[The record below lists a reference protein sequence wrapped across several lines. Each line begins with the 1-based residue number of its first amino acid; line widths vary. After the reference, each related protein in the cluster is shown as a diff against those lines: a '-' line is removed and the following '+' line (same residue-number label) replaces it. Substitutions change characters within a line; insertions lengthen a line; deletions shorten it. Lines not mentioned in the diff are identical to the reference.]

1 MNSLLFVHGQTLYAK
16 VTVPLALA
24 CMKKGWEV
32 TFQVNRP
39 VLFGQSIGFSEEVI
53 KRRPTKVGILN
64 PDAYDFVANLI
75 GLGNEWGAARG
86 SVRFSLSGAIKP
98 RKFDAV
104 VGTTKDMKLLFRIAG
119 KGVPT
124 FALGYQHLPVVA
136 RLGGPLVGHDDCADR
151 QSVFFN
157 DNAFSRQHRFS
168 DIVKNCGVR
177 LTTFTF
183 LDAVYARRPTNV
195 TEKDRVLIFHPG
207 GYRDV
212 VSAFDADKKTCYAAQ
227 RAFLQRL
234 CIPLVAKGLTPVI
247 KVHPLRAR
255 YHDLEDLEI
264 LVRDVERENGLAEG
278 SIELI
283 GPKDWFWD
291 AAFRSAFILT
301 FGSSSIYELWSA
313 GLKNVYV
320 CNFEGTAR
328 SRKFGFF
335 SSVFLDTYEA
345 YLAISERSDRFSPN
359 LDSLTGQVFDSY
371 HRLFDG
377 TGTRTACNSITA
389 VLG

>member
-1 MNSLLFVHGQTLYAK
+1 VPSLLFIHSQTLYAK
-16 VTVPLALA
+16 VTIPMALA
-24 CMKKGWEV
+24 CLEKGWEV
-32 TFQVNRP
+32 TFRVNRP
-39 VLFGQSIGFSEEVI
+39 VLFGRSVGFSEEGI
-53 KRRPTKVGILN
+53 KRRPTGVGVLN
-64 PDAYDFVANLI
+64 PDAYHFVAELI
-75 GLGNEWGAARG
+75 GLGNKWRAVRG
-86 SVRFSLSGAIKP
+86 RVRFSLSGAVRP

-104 VGTTKDMKLLFRIAG
+104 VGTTKDMNLLFRIAG

-157 DNAFSRQHRFS
+157 DNAFAQQHRFG

-183 LDAVYARRPTNV
+183 LDTVYARRPTKV
-195 TEKDRVLIFHPG
+195 AEKDRVLIFHPG

-212 VSAFDADKKTCYAAQ
+212 VSTFGADEETCYAAQ

-234 CIPLVAKGLTPVI
+234 CIPLVAKGLIPVI

-264 LVRDVERENGLAEG
+264 LVRDVERKNGLAEG

-283 GPKDWFWD
+283 GPKGWFWD

-335 SSVFLDTYEA
+335 SSVFLDTYDA
-345 YLAISERSDRFSPN
+345 YLAIAERSERFSPK
-359 LDSLTGQVFDSY
+359 LDSLTDQVFESY

-377 TGTRTACNSITA
+377 ASTRTGCDSVSA